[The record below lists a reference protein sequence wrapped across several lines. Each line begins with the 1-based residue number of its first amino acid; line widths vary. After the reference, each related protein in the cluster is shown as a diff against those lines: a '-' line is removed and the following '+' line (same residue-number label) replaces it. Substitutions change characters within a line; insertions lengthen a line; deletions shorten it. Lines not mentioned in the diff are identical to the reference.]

1 MVFSENFDAVVA
13 DEPVDTGAFDS
24 GILATQGARV
34 FIESCWFSGF
44 GRYGIQA
51 QDGAHVQARDCTFNR
66 GYSGV
71 VSDGARV
78 ELERVDFQGANT
90 YACSVRNSGSMDLRS
105 CRIRNSYFFL
115 SFCVRRESRFS
126 V

>member
-1 MVFSENFDAVVA
+1 MPPCGD
-13 DEPVDTGAFDS
+13 DDDPVDTGAFDS
-24 GILATQGARV
+24 AILATRGARV

-78 ELERVDFQGANT
+78 ELERVDPPRVGGHDGAQ
-90 YACSVRNSGSMDLRS
+90 RIRRDLRS
-105 CRIRNSYFFL
+105 
-115 SFCVRRESRFS
+115 
-126 V
+126 